1 MTLTPSNNKALI
13 LASSSPYR
21 AELLSR
27 LQVAFKQTSP
37 DIDESAMSNETPN
50 KLVTRLA
57 LKKAKA
63 LEKEYPHALIIAS
76 DQVAVLNGQVLGKPG
91 DHLTATRQLQNAAG
105 HNVTFL
111 TSLCLYNSQ
120 TQRYQLDVVEYKV
133 SFRDLSDD
141 EIENYLRRETP
152 YDCAGSFKSEGLG
165 IALFS
170 RQEGDDPTALIG
182 LPLIR
187 LISMLRNEDY
197 HIL

>member
-1 MTLTPSNNKALI
+1 MNSKTKTLI

-21 AELLSR
+21 AELLAR
-27 LQVAFKQTSP
+27 LQVQFEQASP
-37 DIDESAMSNETPN
+37 NINEAALDNETPSE
-50 KLVTRLA
+50 LVSRLA
-57 LKKAKA
+57 LNKAKA
-63 LEKEYPHALIIAS
+63 LEKKYPCALIIGS
-76 DQVAVLNGQVLGKPG
+76 DQVAVLNGQILGKPG
-91 DHLTATRQLQNAAG
+91 NHLTATRQLQNAAG
-105 HNVTFL
+105 RDVMFL

-120 TQRYQLDVVEYKV
+120 TQCHQLDVIKYKV
-133 SFRDLSDD
+133 GFRDLSDS

-187 LISMLRNEDY
+187 LISMLHNENY